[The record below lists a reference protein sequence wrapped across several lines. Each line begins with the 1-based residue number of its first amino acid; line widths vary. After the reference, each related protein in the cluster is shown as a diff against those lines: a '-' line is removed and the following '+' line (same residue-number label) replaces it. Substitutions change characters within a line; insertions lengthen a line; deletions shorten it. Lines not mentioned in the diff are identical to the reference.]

1 MRRNAEA
8 ASVKADKKAG
18 NEKMIT
24 QELQE
29 FNINNYM
36 DVVDPDRAEDISRYY
51 FRGVAC
57 LDDLDESLK
66 AALIWELKSV
76 ERDEETSSEIM
87 WLYDTDS
94 EYLEY
99 ALEEYSK
106 RVLEEDVCRSF
117 FELADTGD
125 SEEKLLS
132 LSGFELLPVESRDL
146 RIPLS
151 ELREVHA
158 LRKKAPNYIR
168 SLGSIDNDMFD
179 QGMIKIMFNRNA
191 GSLEDMYYLPKD
203 WFDEKVSCCV
213 MTDGMI
219 NGFLLVHRYPSGLM
233 MPVFFSSSGSDSRY
247 NLLEMMRF
255 SAHSALA
262 AYPGDTTVLIRR
274 RNESVRKLTEKL
286 FPGKTGDMV
295 MSGERRER

>member
-24 QELQE
+24 QELHE

-36 DVVDPDRAEDISRYY
+36 DVIGPDRAEDISRYY
-51 FRGVAC
+51 YRGVAC
-57 LDDLDESLK
+57 LDDLDDTLK

-76 ERDEETSSEIM
+76 ERDEDTSSEIM
-87 WLYDTDS
+87 WIYDKDS

-99 ALEEYSK
+99 ALDEYSK
-106 RVLEEDVCRSF
+106 RVIEEDASRSF
-117 FELADTGD
+117 FELAGIGD

-132 LSGFELLPVESRDL
+132 ASGFELLPVESRDL
-146 RIPLS
+146 RIPLG
-151 ELREVHA
+151 EFRQLHT
-158 LRKKAPNYIR
+158 LRKKAPGYIR
-168 SLGSIDNDMFD
+168 SLGEINNDMFD
-179 QGMIKIMFNRNA
+179 QGLIKIMFNRNA
-191 GSLEDMYYLPKD
+191 GGLEDMYYLPKD

-213 MTDGMI
+213 MTDGMV
-219 NGFLLVHRYPSGLM
+219 NGFLLVHIYPSGLM
-233 MPVFFSSSGSDSRY
+233 MPVFFSSSGPDSRY

-255 SAHSALA
+255 SVHSALE
-262 AYPGDTTVLIRR
+262 AYPEDTTVLIRR
-274 RNESVRKLTEKL
+274 RNESVRKLAEKL

-295 MSGERRER
+295 MSGERNER